1 MFPASDHRIQVF
13 CCYQPRQFFIMLS
26 FIITFF
32 DIVPWNDYAFLHS
45 RTVFSYKSFCRQAV
59 LCIVSVIWLSVDQRN
74 PINQSLNIT
83 LTTEVSCYL
92 FLLPHRLRFRAS
104 LFFYVRRNIKY
115 RNTWNIASS
124 FNASHFLEKKVQ
136 LNESEN

>member
-74 PINQSLNIT
+74 PINQSLIIT

-92 FLLPHRLRFRAS
+92 FYSPTGYGLGLVYFFTLDVTSNIVTHEILLPVSTHLIS
-104 LFFYVRRNIKY
+104 
-115 RNTWNIASS
+115 
-124 FNASHFLEKKVQ
+124 
-136 LNESEN
+136 